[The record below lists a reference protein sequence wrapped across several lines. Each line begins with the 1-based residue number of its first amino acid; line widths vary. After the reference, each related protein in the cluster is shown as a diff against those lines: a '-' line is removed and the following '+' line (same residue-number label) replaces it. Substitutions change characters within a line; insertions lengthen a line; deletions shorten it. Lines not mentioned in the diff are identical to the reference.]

1 MFFYKFATI
10 SAVQISAVIITFNEE
25 KNIAAAINSVG
36 WADEVLVVDSEST
49 DATREI
55 AASLGARVV
64 INKWPGFSAQKQ
76 YAADLAENDWIFS
89 LDADERVS
97 ERLRSEIEDLK
108 ADSQPSADGYRIP
121 RLSTYMNREI
131 RHSGWYPDK
140 QLRLFDRR
148 RGRWKKVIVHESVTM
163 DSDSKVAELKGDIL
177 HFSIESAAHHNKMIG
192 DRYAPLAAKQMFENG
207 RRTSPLNIVFSGWF
221 AFVRTYFLQAG
232 FLDGFPGFCIAYF
245 AAHHAFMKHLML
257 YELQNVSK

>member
-1 MFFYKFATI
+1 MFLYKFATI
-10 SAVQISAVIITFNEE
+10 SAVQISAAIITFNEE
-25 KNIAAAINSVG
+25 KNIAAAIKSVA

-49 DATREI
+49 DSTRAI
-55 AASLGARVV
+55 AESLGARVV
-64 INKWPGFSAQKQ
+64 VNKWPGFSPQKQ
-76 YAADLAENDWIFS
+76 YAADLAANDWIFS

-97 ERLRSEIEDLK
+97 EELRSEIEELK
-108 ADSQPSADGYRIP
+108 AGNTLSADGYRIP
-121 RLSTYMNREI
+121 RLSTYMGREI

-148 RGRWKKVIVHESVTM
+148 RGRWKDVHIHESFAM
-163 DSDSKVAELKGDIL
+163 DGDSKVGELKGDIL
-177 HFSIESAAHHNKMIG
+177 HFSIESAAHHNRMISE
-192 DRYAPLAAKQMFENG
+192 RYAPLAARQMFENG
-207 RRTSPLNIVFSGWF
+207 RRTTPLNIVFSSCF

-257 YELQNVSK
+257 YELQNAPK